1 MQQIRSKRYG
11 YNDNDI
17 VIEEGLNRQYNLN
30 LRIKDLPDEGK
41 PREKMI
47 QAGPSILS
55 TEELLSVV
63 LNSGTKKEEVFHM
76 ANRVLGEYGDNNI
89 SNQKNPSALSAEL
102 DIPIVK
108 ACQIV
113 ACFEIG
119 RRFFG
124 KSSGRKV
131 TIRNAKSAYDYLK
144 DMQSLP
150 KEQLRGLYL
159 NSRYGLIHDEV
170 ISVGTLTSSIVHPRE
185 VFRPAIEHSAAAI
198 IIAHNHPSGSS
209 KPTSGDMEVTN
220 QLVKAGRIIGIELLD
235 HIIIGKSGFTSV
247 PVDYQ

>member
-1 MQQIRSKRYG
+1 
-11 YNDNDI
+11 
-17 VIEEGLNRQYNLN
+17 
-30 LRIKDLPDEGK
+30 
-41 PREKMI
+41 
-47 QAGPSILS
+47 
-55 TEELLSVV
+55 
-63 LNSGTKKEEVFHM
+63 
-76 ANRVLGEYGDNNI
+76 
-89 SNQKNPSALSAEL
+89 
-102 DIPIVK
+102 
-108 ACQIV
+108 
-113 ACFEIG
+113 
-119 RRFFG
+119 
-124 KSSGRKV
+124 SSGRKV